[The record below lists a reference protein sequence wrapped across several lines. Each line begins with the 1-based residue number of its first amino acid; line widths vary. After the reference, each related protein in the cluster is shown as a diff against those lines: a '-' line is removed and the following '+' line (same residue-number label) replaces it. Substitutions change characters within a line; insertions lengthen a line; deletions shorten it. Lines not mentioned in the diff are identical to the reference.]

1 VQHAFNDA
9 FMKGFQPALVF
20 AGTILLIA
28 CVIANRLIPGRETVA
43 QAHAAAAA
51 DHTEP
56 VRVEM

>member
-1 VQHAFNDA
+1 
-9 FMKGFQPALVF
+9 MKGFQPALVF

-43 QAHAAAAA
+43 EAHAAAAA

-56 VRVEM
+56 VPVEM